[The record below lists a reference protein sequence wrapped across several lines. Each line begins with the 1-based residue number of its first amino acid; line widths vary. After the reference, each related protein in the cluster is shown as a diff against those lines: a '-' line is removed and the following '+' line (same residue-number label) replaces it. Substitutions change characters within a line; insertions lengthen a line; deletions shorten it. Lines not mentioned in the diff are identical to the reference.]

1 MADLLIKEAELQK
14 LDELIQP
21 IPTKYGFGIVAFFQ
35 NISQL
40 RANEAAAE
48 KKALEQLPQS
58 PGPVNPDTQGDAA
71 AN

>member
-1 MADLLIKEAELQK
+1 MPDLVIKEAELQK

-58 PGPVNPDTQGDAA
+58 SEPVNPAPQGDVAS
-71 AN
+71 N